1 MSSPNSP
8 SKSPFRIQTQ
18 ALGASFMLALPFA
31 AGVHAQSF
39 DDVALVVS
47 VTPVYERVRGVPR
60 EECWNETIT
69 TDRRVPSGGY
79 VDASTSTPAPQ
90 GERGIGGGT
99 VLGAILGG
107 IAGYQ
112 FGHSQAGR
120 NTGAAVGAVL
130 GGVVGNAIE
139 NSAAGEARAATAP
152 GRVDYIPET
161 RTVQRCRTVASTP
174 VEQVTGY
181 DVVYRYQGREYTT
194 RTREHPGS
202 TINVRVTLAPQLPR

>member
-1 MSSPNSP
+1 MFAPRP
-8 SKSPFRIQTQ
+8 PLKT
-18 ALGASFMLALPFA
+18 LTASLMLALPFA
-31 AGVHAQSF
+31 TGVHAQSF
-39 DDVALVVS
+39 SDIAQVVS
-47 VTPVYERVRGVPR
+47 ATPVYERVRGAPQQ
-60 EECWNETIT
+60 ECWNETIT

-79 VDASTSTPAPQ
+79 VDASTSAPARST
-90 GERGIGGGT
+90 ERGIGGGT

-112 FGHSQAGR
+112 FGNSQHGR

-130 GGVVGNAIE
+130 GGVVGNSIE
-139 NSAAGEARAATAP
+139 NNASGDGRVATAP

-174 VEQVTGY
+174 VEQVVGY

-202 TINVRVTLAPQLPR
+202 TINVQVTVAPQLPR

>member
-1 MSSPNSP
+1 MSAPRP
-8 SKSPFRIQTQ
+8 LLKS
-18 ALGASFMLALPFA
+18 LSASLMLAMPFA
-31 AGVHAQSF
+31 ASVHAQTFSDF
-39 DDVALVVS
+39 AQVVS
-47 VTPVYERVRGVPR
+47 ATPIYERVRGAPQQ
-60 EECWNETIT
+60 ECWNETIS

-79 VDASTSTPAPQ
+79 VDASTSAPAPSA
-90 GERGIGGGT
+90 ERGIGGGT

-112 FGHSQAGR
+112 FGNSQHGR

-130 GGVVGNAIE
+130 GGMVGNSIE
-139 NSAAGEARAATAP
+139 NSASGEGRIGSAP

-161 RTVQRCRTVASTP
+161 RTVQRCRTVASAP

-202 TINVRVTLAPQLPR
+202 TINVLVTLTPQLPR

>member
-1 MSSPNSP
+1 MSANRSSF
-8 SKSPFRIQTQ
+8 K
-18 ALGASFMLALPFA
+18 ALSASLVLLLPFA
-31 AGVHAQSF
+31 AGVRAQSF
-39 DDVALVVS
+39 NDVAQVVS
-47 VTPVYERVRGVPR
+47 ATPVYERVRGAPQQ
-60 EECWNETIT
+60 ECWNETIT

-79 VDASTSTPAPQ
+79 VDASTSAPAPSA
-90 GERGIGGGT
+90 ERGIGGGT

-112 FGHSQAGR
+112 FGNSQAGR

-130 GGVVGNAIE
+130 GGMVGNSIE
-139 NSAAGEARAATAP
+139 NAPSGEGRTATAP

-161 RTVQRCRTVASTP
+161 RTVQRCRTVASAP

-202 TINVRVTLAPQLPR
+202 TINVQVTLAPQLPR